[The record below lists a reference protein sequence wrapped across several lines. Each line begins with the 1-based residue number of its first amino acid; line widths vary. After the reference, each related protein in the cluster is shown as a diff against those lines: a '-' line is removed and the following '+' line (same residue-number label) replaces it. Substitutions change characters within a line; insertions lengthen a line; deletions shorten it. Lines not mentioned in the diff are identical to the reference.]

1 MATVSKQELS
11 FLLSN
16 YDTKA
21 VFIAS
26 VIYAPLMYHASL
38 KATSIGYP
46 TIPHWNGQV
55 KFYFE

>member
-26 VIYAPLMYHASL
+26 MIYAALMYYASL

-46 TIPHWNGQV
+46 TIPHWNGHV
-55 KFYFE
+55 EFYSE